1 MIPFSRS
8 KAGIL
13 EIIRCLVF
21 IGAYKLGYFR
31 SQFSFL
37 DYAYE
42 VRHLYVYAD
51 YSRFLSFYKKE
62 TLNIYSLLSYFSL
75 CYLNKV
81 LFFFLSHYFSLF
93 FIILWGSYSGL
104 LLRCQ
109 FYWKKGSWKSAFTIS
124 CKNNSLVA
132 AYFEIII
139 MHCWIWTV

>member
-81 LFFFLSHYFSLF
+81 LFFSCLIIFHFFLLF
-93 FIILWGSYSGL
+93 CEDLIQVCYWDANFT
-104 LLRCQ
+104 
-109 FYWKKGSWKSAFTIS
+109 WKKGHERVHLPFLAK
-124 CKNNSLVA
+124 
-132 AYFEIII
+132 II
-139 MHCWIWTV
+139 HLWPHTLK